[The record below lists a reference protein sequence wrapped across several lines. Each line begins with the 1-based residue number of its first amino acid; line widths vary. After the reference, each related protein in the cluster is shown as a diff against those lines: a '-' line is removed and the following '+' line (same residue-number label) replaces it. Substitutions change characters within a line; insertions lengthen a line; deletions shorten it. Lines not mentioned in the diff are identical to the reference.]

1 MVNFFLFWTM
11 AFVNL
16 FLFGHSQF
24 CFDQKNIVDN
34 VYQFFWGESNTVK
47 YPESGLW

>member
-1 MVNFFLFWTM
+1 M
-11 AFVNL
+11 AIVNL
-16 FLFGHSQF
+16 FWFGHSQIF
-24 CFDQKNIVDN
+24 FDQKNIVDN